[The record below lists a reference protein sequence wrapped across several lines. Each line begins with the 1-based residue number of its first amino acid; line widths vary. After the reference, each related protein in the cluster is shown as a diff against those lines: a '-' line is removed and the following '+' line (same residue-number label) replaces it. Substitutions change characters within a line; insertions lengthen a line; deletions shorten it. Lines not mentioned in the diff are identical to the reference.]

1 MNEIIKNYE
10 QSQIQQILK
19 SSKVSDFAPGDTV
32 KVNVKIKEGNKERV
46 QAFQGVCIGKKN
58 NGLNSSFTVRK
69 ISSGEGVERVFP
81 LYSNVIDSI
90 ERVKVGDVRR
100 AKLYYL
106 RGLSGK
112 KARIAERTDGR
123 SYDDNQFVSTI
134 EDAEEISEV
143 STEENKSDTPVTD
156 ETPKEEVKDT
166 KTEETSSQEA
176 PKSEDNSKEEIK
188 ETKSEESLSQVEPK
202 VEDEPKEEKPV
213 EKKIEEAETKS

>member
-10 QSQIQQILK
+10 QTQIQQILK
-19 SSKVSDFAPGDTV
+19 NSKVTDFGPGDTV

-58 NGLNSSFTVRK
+58 NGLNSSFSVRK

-90 ERVKVGDVRR
+90 ERIKVGDVRR

-106 RGLSGK
+106 RELSGK

-123 SYDDNQFVSTI
+123 AYDDEQFVSTI
-134 EDAEEISEV
+134 
-143 STEENKSDTPVTD
+143 KD
-156 ETPKEEVKDT
+156 EEEVV
-166 KTEETSSQEA
+166 EPSQEA
-176 PKSEDNSKEEIK
+176 APSSEPVS
-188 ETKSEESLSQVEPK
+188 SEEVPAESV
-202 VEDEPKEEKPV
+202 KEEKVETAPAETTKDEVKEEAPV
-213 EKKIEEAETKS
+213 EEKAAEPEAKS

>member
-90 ERVKVGDVRR
+90 ERIKVGDVRR

-123 SYDDNQFVSTI
+123 AYDDKQYVSSI
-134 EDAEEISEV
+134 EDVKEVIEEQIEEKKSETPVTEEAPVEAAKETKTEALSPQEDSKAKEELKEEIS
-143 STEENKSDTPVTD
+143 
-156 ETPKEEVKDT
+156 
-166 KTEETSSQEA
+166 A
-176 PKSEDNSKEEIK
+176 
-188 ETKSEESLSQVEPK
+188 
-202 VEDEPKEEKPV
+202 EKNA
-213 EKKIEEAETKS
+213 EEAETKS

>member
-10 QSQIQQILK
+10 QTQIQQILK
-19 SSKVSDFAPGDTV
+19 NSKVTDFGPGDTV

-58 NGLNSSFTVRK
+58 NGLNSSFSVRK

-90 ERVKVGDVRR
+90 ERIKVGDVRR

-106 RGLSGK
+106 RELSGK

-123 SYDDNQFVSTI
+123 AYDDEQFVSTI
-134 EDAEEISEV
+134 
-143 STEENKSDTPVTD
+143 KD
-156 ETPKEEVKDT
+156 EEEVV
-166 KTEETSSQEA
+166 EPSQEA
-176 PKSEDNSKEEIK
+176 APSPEPVS
-188 ETKSEESLSQVEPK
+188 SEEVPAET
-202 VEDEPKEEKPV
+202 VKEEKVETAPAETTNDEVKEEAPV
-213 EKKIEEAETKS
+213 EEKAAEPEAKS

>member
-10 QSQIQQILK
+10 QTQIQQILK
-19 SSKVSDFAPGDTV
+19 SSKVTDFGPGDTV

-58 NGLNSSFTVRK
+58 NGLNSSFSVRK

-90 ERVKVGDVRR
+90 ERIKVGDVRR

-106 RGLSGK
+106 RELSGK

-123 SYDDNQFVSTI
+123 AYDDEQFVSTI
-134 EDAEEISEV
+134 
-143 STEENKSDTPVTD
+143 KD
-156 ETPKEEVKDT
+156 EEEVV
-166 KTEETSSQEA
+166 EPSQEA
-176 PKSEDNSKEEIK
+176 APSSEPVS
-188 ETKSEESLSQVEPK
+188 SEEVPAESV
-202 VEDEPKEEKPV
+202 KEEKVETAPAETTKDEVKEEAPV
-213 EKKIEEAETKS
+213 EEKAAEPEAKS

>member
-1 MNEIIKNYE
+1 MNEIIKDYE

-123 SYDDNQFVSTI
+123 TYDDEQYVSSI
-134 EDAEEISEV
+134 EETKEV
-143 STEENKSDTPVTD
+143 SEEKNDEIKS
-156 ETPKEEVKDT
+156 ETSANQEPQKEKMKET
-166 KTEETSSQEA
+166 KTEETTSQE
-176 PKSEDNSKEEIK
+176 D
-188 ETKSEESLSQVEPK
+188 PK
-202 VEDEPKEEKPV
+202 VEEEQKEEKPA
-213 EKKIEEAETKS
+213 EKIVEEAETKS

>member
-10 QSQIQQILK
+10 QTQIQQILK
-19 SSKVSDFAPGDTV
+19 NSKVTDFGPGDTV

-58 NGLNSSFTVRK
+58 NGLNSSFSVRK

-90 ERVKVGDVRR
+90 ERIKVGDVRR

-106 RGLSGK
+106 RELSGK

-123 SYDDNQFVSTI
+123 AYDDEQFVSTI
-134 EDAEEISEV
+134 
-143 STEENKSDTPVTD
+143 KD
-156 ETPKEEVKDT
+156 EEEVV
-166 KTEETSSQEA
+166 EPSQEA
-176 PKSEDNSKEEIK
+176 APSPEPVS
-188 ETKSEESLSQVEPK
+188 SEEVPAET
-202 VEDEPKEEKPV
+202 VKEEKIETAPAETTKDEVKEEDPV
-213 EKKIEEAETKS
+213 EEKAAEPEAKS

>member
-10 QSQIQQILK
+10 QTQIQQILK
-19 SSKVSDFAPGDTV
+19 NSKVTDFGPGDTV

-58 NGLNSSFTVRK
+58 NGLNSSFSVRK

-90 ERVKVGDVRR
+90 ERIKVGDVRR

-106 RGLSGK
+106 RELSGK

-123 SYDDNQFVSTI
+123 AYDDEQFVSTI
-134 EDAEEISEV
+134 IDEEQVVE
-143 STEENKSDTPVTD
+143 P
-156 ETPKEEVKDT
+156 
-166 KTEETSSQEA
+166 SQEA
-176 PKSEDNSKEEIK
+176 APSPEPVS
-188 ETKSEESLSQVEPK
+188 SEEVPAET
-202 VEDEPKEEKPV
+202 VKEEKVETAPAETTKDEVKEEAPV
-213 EKKIEEAETKS
+213 EEKAAEPEAKS

>member
-19 SSKVSDFAPGDTV
+19 NSKVTDFAPGDTV

-81 LYSNVIDSI
+81 LYSNVIESI
-90 ERVKVGDVRR
+90 ERIKVGDVRR

-106 RGLSGK
+106 RELSGK

-123 SYDDNQFVSTI
+123 SYDDDQYISTI
-134 EDAEEISEV
+134 KDIEAAPEELPAQETPAAEEAPV
-143 STEENKSDTPVTD
+143 AAEEKVEAVPQ
-156 ETPKEEVKDT
+156 EEAPAAPEEVPA
-166 KTEETSSQEA
+166 ESEEA
-176 PKSEDNSKEEIK
+176 PAEE
-188 ETKSEESLSQVEPK
+188 P
-202 VEDEPKEEKPV
+202 
-213 EKKIEEAETKS
+213 EAKN

>member
-90 ERVKVGDVRR
+90 ERIKVGDVRR

-123 SYDDNQFVSTI
+123 AYDDKQYVSSI
-134 EDAEEISEV
+134 EDVKEV
-143 STEENKSDTPVTD
+143 TEEQIEEKKSETPVS
-156 ETPKEEVKDT
+156 EEAPVEAAKET
-166 KTEETSSQEA
+166 KTEAASPQEDSK
-176 PKSEDNSKEEIK
+176 PKE
-188 ETKSEESLSQVEPK
+188 
-202 VEDEPKEEKPV
+202 EPKEEIPA
-213 EKKIEEAETKS
+213 EKKAEEAETKS

>member
-1 MNEIIKNYE
+1 MEHTMNEIIKNYE

-90 ERVKVGDVRR
+90 ERIKVGDVRR

-123 SYDDNQFVSTI
+123 AYDDKQYLSSI
-134 EDAEEISEV
+134 EDVKEVIEEQI
-143 STEENKSDTPVTD
+143 EEKKPETPVT
-156 ETPKEEVKDT
+156 KEAPVEAAKET
-166 KTEETSSQEA
+166 KTEEASPQQ
-176 PKSEDNSKEEIK
+176 DSKAK
-188 ETKSEESLSQVEPK
+188 E
-202 VEDEPKEEKPV
+202 EPKEEIPA
-213 EKKIEEAETKS
+213 EKKAEEAETKS

>member
-1 MNEIIKNYE
+1 MEHTMNEIIKNYE

-19 SSKVSDFAPGDTV
+19 SSKVSDFAPGDKV

-90 ERVKVGDVRR
+90 ERIKVGDVRR

-123 SYDDNQFVSTI
+123 AYDDKQYVSSI
-134 EDAEEISEV
+134 EDVKEV
-143 STEENKSDTPVTD
+143 TEEQIEEKKSDTPVT
-156 ETPKEEVKDT
+156 EEAPVEAAKET
-166 KTEETSSQEA
+166 KTEAASPQEDSK
-176 PKSEDNSKEEIK
+176 PKE
-188 ETKSEESLSQVEPK
+188 
-202 VEDEPKEEKPV
+202 EPKEEIPA
-213 EKKIEEAETKS
+213 EKKAEEAETKS

>member
-10 QSQIQQILK
+10 QTQIQQILK
-19 SSKVSDFAPGDTV
+19 NSKVTDFGPGDTV

-58 NGLNSSFTVRK
+58 NGLNSSFSVRK

-90 ERVKVGDVRR
+90 ERIKVGDVRR

-106 RGLSGK
+106 RELSGK

-123 SYDDNQFVSTI
+123 AYDDEQFVSTI
-134 EDAEEISEV
+134 
-143 STEENKSDTPVTD
+143 KD
-156 ETPKEEVKDT
+156 EEEVV
-166 KTEETSSQEA
+166 EPSQEA
-176 PKSEDNSKEEIK
+176 ASSPEPVS
-188 ETKSEESLSQVEPK
+188 SEEVPAET
-202 VEDEPKEEKPV
+202 VKEEKVETAPAETTKDEVKEEAPV
-213 EKKIEEAETKS
+213 EEKSAEPEAKS

>member
-90 ERVKVGDVRR
+90 ERIKVGDVRR

-123 SYDDNQFVSTI
+123 AYDDKQYVSSI
-134 EDAEEISEV
+134 EDVKEVIEEQIDEKKP
-143 STEENKSDTPVTD
+143 ETPVT
-156 ETPKEEVKDT
+156 EEAPVEAAKET
-166 KTEETSSQEA
+166 KTEEASPQEDA
-176 PKSEDNSKEEIK
+176 KPNEEQK
-188 ETKSEESLSQVEPK
+188 
-202 VEDEPKEEKPV
+202 DEIPA
-213 EKKIEEAETKS
+213 EKKAEEAETKS

>member
-1 MNEIIKNYE
+1 MNEIIKDYE

-123 SYDDNQFVSTI
+123 AYDDGQYVSSI
-134 EDAEEISEV
+134 EETKEV
-143 STEENKSDTPVTD
+143 SEEKNDEIKS
-156 ETPKEEVKDT
+156 
-166 KTEETSSQEA
+166 ETSANQE
-176 PKSEDNSKEEIK
+176 PQKEEIK
-188 ETKSEESLSQVEPK
+188 ETKTEETTSQEDPKPLDQPNEEAKSSGLSPQEDAK
-202 VEDEPKEEKPV
+202 VEEELKEEKPA
-213 EKKIEEAETKS
+213 EKKAEEAETKS

>member
-10 QSQIQQILK
+10 QTQIQQILK
-19 SSKVSDFAPGDTV
+19 NSKVTDFGPGDTV

-58 NGLNSSFTVRK
+58 NGLNSSFSVRK

-90 ERVKVGDVRR
+90 ERIKVGDVRR

-106 RGLSGK
+106 RELSGK

-123 SYDDNQFVSTI
+123 AYDDEQFVSTI
-134 EDAEEISEV
+134 
-143 STEENKSDTPVTD
+143 KD
-156 ETPKEEVKDT
+156 EEEVV
-166 KTEETSSQEA
+166 EPSQEA
-176 PKSEDNSKEEIK
+176 ASSPESVS
-188 ETKSEESLSQVEPK
+188 SEEVPAET
-202 VEDEPKEEKPV
+202 VKEEKVETAPAETTKDEVKEEAPV
-213 EKKIEEAETKS
+213 EEKAAEPEAKS

>member
-1 MNEIIKNYE
+1 MEQNMNEIIKNYE

-19 SSKVSDFAPGDTV
+19 NSKVTDFAPGDTV

-81 LYSNVIDSI
+81 LYSNVIESI
-90 ERVKVGDVRR
+90 ERIKVGDVRR

-106 RGLSGK
+106 RELSGK

-123 SYDDNQFVSTI
+123 SYDDEKYISSIKDVEVASEEQP
-134 EDAEEISEV
+134 AEE
-143 STEENKSDTPVTD
+143 TPVVEEAPAAVEEKVD
-156 ETPKEEVKDT
+156 AAPQEEVKAEEAKEEVPA
-166 KTEETSSQEA
+166 EA
-176 PKSEDNSKEEIK
+176 PAEE
-188 ETKSEESLSQVEPK
+188 P
-202 VEDEPKEEKPV
+202 
-213 EKKIEEAETKS
+213 EAKN

>member
-1 MNEIIKNYE
+1 MEHTMNEIIKNYE

-90 ERVKVGDVRR
+90 ERIKVGDVRR

-123 SYDDNQFVSTI
+123 AYDDKQYVSSI
-134 EDAEEISEV
+134 EDVKEVIEEQIEEKKSE
-143 STEENKSDTPVTD
+143 TPVT
-156 ETPKEEVKDT
+156 EEAPVEAAKET
-166 KTEETSSQEA
+166 KTEAASSQEDSK
-176 PKSEDNSKEEIK
+176 PKE
-188 ETKSEESLSQVEPK
+188 
-202 VEDEPKEEKPV
+202 EPKEEIPA
-213 EKKIEEAETKS
+213 EKKAEEAETKS

>member
-10 QSQIQQILK
+10 QTQIQQILK
-19 SSKVSDFAPGDTV
+19 NSKITDFGPGDTV

-58 NGLNSSFTVRK
+58 NGLNSSFSVRK

-90 ERVKVGDVRR
+90 ERIKVGDVRR

-106 RGLSGK
+106 RELSGK

-123 SYDDNQFVSTI
+123 AYDDEQFVSTI
-134 EDAEEISEV
+134 KDEEKVEEPSQESAPSSESSVSEEAPAEV
-143 STEENKSDTPVTD
+143 ATEEKVEVAPVETD
-156 ETPKEEVKDT
+156 KEEVK
-166 KTEETSSQEA
+166 EEA
-176 PKSEDNSKEEIK
+176 P
-188 ETKSEESLSQVEPK
+188 V
-202 VEDEPKEEKPV
+202 EEKAAEP
-213 EKKIEEAETKS
+213 EAKS

>member
-10 QSQIQQILK
+10 QTQIQQILK
-19 SSKVSDFAPGDTV
+19 NSKVTDFGPGDTV

-58 NGLNSSFTVRK
+58 NGLNSSFSVRK

-90 ERVKVGDVRR
+90 ERIKVGDVRR

-106 RGLSGK
+106 RELSGK

-123 SYDDNQFVSTI
+123 AYDDEQFVSTI
-134 EDAEEISEV
+134 
-143 STEENKSDTPVTD
+143 KD
-156 ETPKEEVKDT
+156 EEEVV
-166 KTEETSSQEA
+166 EPSQEA
-176 PKSEDNSKEEIK
+176 APSPEPVS
-188 ETKSEESLSQVEPK
+188 SEEVPAET
-202 VEDEPKEEKPV
+202 VKEEKIETAPAETIKDEVKEEAPV
-213 EKKIEEAETKS
+213 EEKAAEPEAKS

>member
-90 ERVKVGDVRR
+90 ERIKVGDVRR

-123 SYDDNQFVSTI
+123 AYDDKQYVSSI
-134 EDAEEISEV
+134 EDVKEV
-143 STEENKSDTPVTD
+143 TEEQIEEKKSETPVT
-156 ETPKEEVKDT
+156 EEAPVEAAKET
-166 KTEETSSQEA
+166 KTEAASPQE
-176 PKSEDNSKEEIK
+176 DSKLK
-188 ETKSEESLSQVEPK
+188 E
-202 VEDEPKEEKPV
+202 EPKEEIPA
-213 EKKIEEAETKS
+213 EKKAEEAETKS

>member
-19 SSKVSDFAPGDTV
+19 NSKVTDFAPGDTV

-81 LYSNVIDSI
+81 LYSNVIESI
-90 ERVKVGDVRR
+90 ERIKVGDVRR

-106 RGLSGK
+106 RKLSGK
-112 KARIAERTDGR
+112 KARISERTDGR
-123 SYDDNQFVSTI
+123 SYDDDQYISTI
-134 EDAEEISEV
+134 KDVEVAAEEQSAQ
-143 STEENKSDTPVTD
+143 
-156 ETPKEEVKDT
+156 ETPAVEEAPVAVEEKVKAAPQEEVK
-166 KTEETSSQEA
+166 EETSAAPEEASAVSEEA
-176 PKSEDNSKEEIK
+176 PA
-188 ETKSEESLSQVEPK
+188 EESK
-202 VEDEPKEEKPV
+202 AK
-213 EKKIEEAETKS
+213 T

>member
-19 SSKVSDFAPGDTV
+19 NSKVTDFAPGDTV

-90 ERVKVGDVRR
+90 ERIKVGDVRR

-106 RGLSGK
+106 RNLSGK

-123 SYDDNQFVSTI
+123 SYDDDQYVSNIKDEEPVT
-134 EDAEEISEV
+134 EAAAEETAQAETPV
-143 STEENKSDTPVTD
+143 EAAPAETAEQPAQEPAAPAEENTAEPENKS
-156 ETPKEEVKDT
+156 
-166 KTEETSSQEA
+166 
-176 PKSEDNSKEEIK
+176 
-188 ETKSEESLSQVEPK
+188 
-202 VEDEPKEEKPV
+202 
-213 EKKIEEAETKS
+213 

>member
-90 ERVKVGDVRR
+90 ERIKVGDVRR

-123 SYDDNQFVSTI
+123 VYDDKQYVSSI
-134 EDAEEISEV
+134 EDVKEV
-143 STEENKSDTPVTD
+143 TEEQIEEKKPETPVTE
-156 ETPKEEVKDT
+156 ETPVEAAKET
-166 KTEETSSQEA
+166 KTEAASPQE
-176 PKSEDNSKEEIK
+176 DSKAK
-188 ETKSEESLSQVEPK
+188 E
-202 VEDEPKEEKPV
+202 EPKEEISA
-213 EKKIEEAETKS
+213 EKKAEEAETKS

>member
-90 ERVKVGDVRR
+90 ERIKVGDVRR

-123 SYDDNQFVSTI
+123 AYDDKQYVSSI
-134 EDAEEISEV
+134 EDVKEVIEEQIEEKKPETSV
-143 STEENKSDTPVTD
+143 TEEAPLEVA
-156 ETPKEEVKDT
+156 KET
-166 KTEETSSQEA
+166 KTEEASPQE
-176 PKSEDNSKEEIK
+176 DSKAK
-188 ETKSEESLSQVEPK
+188 E
-202 VEDEPKEEKPV
+202 EPKEEIPA
-213 EKKIEEAETKS
+213 EKKAEEAETKS